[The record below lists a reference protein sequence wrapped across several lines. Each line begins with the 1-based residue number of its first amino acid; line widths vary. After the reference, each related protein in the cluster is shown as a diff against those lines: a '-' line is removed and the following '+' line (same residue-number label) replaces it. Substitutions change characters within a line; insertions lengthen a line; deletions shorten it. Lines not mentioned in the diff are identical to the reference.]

1 MNTRTSRRQHILET
15 LAAEL
20 EASPGEKLS
29 TARLAEVVGV
39 SEAALYRHFASKAQ
53 MFEALIEFAEEA
65 VFSRV
70 NQVLERRANAA
81 ERVRDICLVVLGFAE
96 RNPGITRILVGDI
109 LLGEHARLKAR
120 AQQFFQRIETQLK
133 QVLNEARAR
142 ERAAF
147 ARHAPPVLASV
158 TMKYLTGS
166 LDLFVRSGYSR
177 LPMTTFEEEWP
188 VLVASLFPDAQ
199 G

>member
-1 MNTRTSRRQHILET
+1 
-15 LAAEL
+15 
-20 EASPGEKLS
+20 
-29 TARLAEVVGV
+29 
-39 SEAALYRHFASKAQ
+39 